1 MSRGETSKTS
11 QIKTEG
17 KFLEMRVTKRIEEYV
32 RDEVRKISACK
43 EAAIREKYQPE
54 FDALEAFKEA
64 IVKSAKELD
73 DSIRAKMLVKGY
85 RTTRYCE
92 NIVQT
97 PTFGIYTP
105 AKQKMDEEIAEINT
119 WIDEQTR
126 LMCVK
131 LEMGG
136 DMNTLTT
143 MLEELRKEF

>member
-1 MSRGETSKTS
+1 
-11 QIKTEG
+11 
-17 KFLEMRVTKRIEEYV
+17 MRVTKRIEEYV

-92 NIVQT
+92 NVIKT
-97 PTFGIYTP
+97 CTCGIYTP
-105 AKQKMDEEIAEINT
+105 AKKKMDDEIAEINT
-119 WIDEQTR
+119 WINEQTR

-136 DMNTLTT
+136 DMNTLTA

>member
-1 MSRGETSKTS
+1 
-11 QIKTEG
+11 
-17 KFLEMRVTKRIEEYV
+17 MRVTKRIEEYV

-43 EAAIREKYQPE
+43 EAAIRERYQPE

-64 IVKSAKELD
+64 IVKSVKELD
-73 DSIRAKMLVKGY
+73 DTIRAKMLTKGY
-85 RTTRYCE
+85 KTTRYCE

-97 PTFGIYTP
+97 STFGIYTP
-105 AKQKMDEEIAEINT
+105 AKQKMDDEIAEINT
-119 WIDEQTR
+119 GINEQTR

-136 DMNTLTT
+136 DMNTLTA